1 MDSRRTPETSQAS
14 PSIRRFKEHPASER
28 AQSGG
33 ATRAASV
40 CSWPH
45 VAGSANGATYLAE
58 VFSLMPSRQ
67 WLGSFDTPAPSWH
80 SCVMNGN
87 TAPLRQRQAQQ
98 VRIALLEAAIS
109 QLEGSI
115 RSDVSMAEVAQAAG
129 VSLRT
134 LYRYFPDRAS
144 LLDAAGDHL
153 YRSLGVPFEIA
164 GPEDIAASFREA
176 ARRLGARPQ
185 LTRALV
191 RSEPGKLS
199 RSAVRQ
205 QRLEAIRGAL
215 KPLTDSLDPC
225 TAQYASAVIAHL
237 CSAASWVSIAD
248 ECGVDDSDAQEAVCW
263 AIDALMATLRKKD
276 RRLRPRSNRRQATR
290 IRRTPP

>member
-1 MDSRRTPETSQAS
+1 MRESHHRMFRICRSVTIDSKRTGWPRPGYKSANT
-14 PSIRRFKEHPASER
+14 FVR
-28 AQSGG
+28 APFL
-33 ATRAASV
+33 R
-40 CSWPH
+40 SWPKC
-45 VAGSANGATYLAE
+45 SR
-58 VFSLMPSRQ
+58 FMLMPGRQ
-67 WLGSFDTPAPSWH
+67 RLGNFDTPAPSWH

-87 TAPLRQRQAQQ
+87 PAPLRQRQAQQ

-153 YRSLGVPFEIA
+153 YRSLGIPFEIA

-176 ARRLGARPQ
+176 ARRLGTRPQ

-215 KPLTDSLDPC
+215 RPLTDSLDPC

-263 AIDALMATLRKKD
+263 AIDALMATLSKKD

-290 IRRTPP
+290 IRRTRHEQD